1 MEQIVLNP
9 VGMVSSEFEDPNDM
23 PLGGTKAVIQIFPEY
38 VDALKGIEE
47 NSHIW
52 VICWFHK
59 APRDI
64 LRIVPAKVN
73 PDLPEYGVFGLRAF
87 ARPNPIGLSLAQ
99 LERVEGNLIYVRGLD
114 AIEGTPVLDIKPY
127 YENDI
132 VFSPDT
138 PYIKGRE
145 REMRQG
151 LIRKQVLTH
160 HREDCR
166 ELNIAVRMAV
176 IAEEYL
182 GKLNHN
188 ELKVTVTGPSCLGDC
203 VQGITRARLA
213 NPARFRFEHDDS
225 QCRTVWSRE
234 GQSLSINLRNNP
246 EIEQIKKWPD
256 EQLFEIEKIAD
267 AN

>member
-52 VICWFHK
+52 IICWFHK

-64 LRIVPAKVN
+64 LRTVPAKVN

-87 ARPNPIGLSLAQ
+87 ARPNPIGLSLVE
-99 LERVEGNLIYVRGLD
+99 LERVEGDLLYVRGLD
-114 AIEGTPVLDIKPY
+114 AIGGTPVLDIKPY

-132 VFSPDT
+132 VFSPAT
-138 PYIKGRE
+138 PYIKGKN

-151 LIRKQVLTH
+151 MMKKQAFIH
-160 HREDCR
+160 HREECR
-166 ELNIAVRMAV
+166 ELYIAVRMAI

-182 GKLNHN
+182 GKLNSD
-188 ELKVTVTGPSCLGDC
+188 ELKVAVTGPSCLGDC
-203 VQGITRARLA
+203 IQGITRARLA
-213 NPARFRFEHDDS
+213 NPARFLFNLDNNNC
-225 QCRTVWSRE
+225 QTIWSRE
-234 GQSLSINLRNNP
+234 KQSFSITLKNNP
-246 EIEQIKKWPD
+246 DLEQIKNWPD
-256 EQLFEIEKIAD
+256 EQLFDMGID
-267 AN
+267 